1 MPNQYLGV
9 DPMLSNVAI
18 AYGNEEYIADKVFK
32 PFPVAKQSGKH
43 FVYDQGR
50 FRINDTE
57 RASGSNSNE
66 VTLKLTTGTAY
77 FCEDHALKQFVPDE
91 DRDNAVIKGSP
102 FIDATENVR
111 DMLLVSKEK
120 ALADYMANTANLTQ
134 NTTLTGTD
142 QWSDFLNSDPF
153 GDVQTAKTTIHAAVF
168 KKPNTLILGKQV
180 YDKLMHHPDLL
191 DRVKYSQKGVI
202 TIDLL
207 KQLFDVQNVF
217 IGAAGYNSAEEG
229 QTDSMSYLW
238 GKHAWLCYIAPKVER
253 KMITLG
259 LTYQWKNMQAK
270 RLRGTDE
277 EDRVGTYVRLGNDYY
292 DQQAVAVTCAYLIK
306 NAIA

>member
-9 DPMLSNVAI
+9 DPMLTNVAI
-18 AYGNEEYIADKVFK
+18 AYGNEEYIADKIFK
-32 PFPVAKQSGKH
+32 PLPVAKQSAKH

-50 FRINDTE
+50 FRINDSV
-57 RASGSNSNE
+57 RAAGSNSNE

-77 FCEDHALKQFVPDE
+77 FCEDHALRQFVPDE
-91 DRDNAVIKGSP
+91 DRDNAIIKGSP
-102 FIDATENVR
+102 YMDATENVR

-134 NTTLTGTD
+134 NTTLAGTD

-153 GDVQTAKTTIHAAVF
+153 GDIQTAKTTIHEAIF

-180 YDKLMHHPDLL
+180 FDKLQHHPDLL
-191 DRVKYSQKGVI
+191 DRVKYSQRGVI
-202 TIDLL
+202 TIELL
-207 KQLFDVQNVF
+207 KSLFDVKDVL
-217 IGAAGYNSAEEG
+217 IGECGYNSATEG

-238 GKHAWLCYIAPKVER
+238 GKHAWLCYIAPKVKR

-259 LTYQWKNMQAK
+259 LTYQWKKMIVEKA
-270 RLRGTDE
+270 RGTDE
-277 EDRVGTYVRLGNDYY
+277 QDRRGTYVRIGDDYY
-292 DQQAVAVTCAYLIK
+292 DQQAVSVSCAYLIK